1 MDHCPKDTRMRR
13 LRSFLRLSP
22 IDYRYALLA
31 LAAYFALVLNW
42 KVLSHFYS
50 ILAGLIDYDL
60 GFAISAPGVLICASL
75 IVFTPFSWRY
85 LFKPFFVFL
94 TLTGALAHYAML
106 KYGIVFDRGMMEN
119 VVETNQLEA
128 FSYFNLQAALWFVVT
143 GLVPAVLLILV
154 PLRFPKNVFRGIGQR
169 VVLMVV
175 PLLVLGGI
183 GSIYFKDYA
192 SVGRNHKVL
201 GKEIVPSNYITGTVQ
216 LVKRRYLY
224 ADMPFRTIG
233 QDARKVA
240 MTKQDKPTL
249 MFLVIGE
256 TARAQSVAAN
266 GYGRPTS
273 PFTSKIDGMLAFQD
287 VSSCGTATAVSV
299 PCMFSPMDHAG
310 YDGDIARHSE
320 SLMDVLD
327 HAGVDVLWKENDEG
341 CKGVCDRVRYI
352 NIEPK
357 DFPEDCVLGTCFD
370 EVMLRGL
377 DDEVRTGAPHDRLI
391 AFHIMGSH
399 GPTYYKRYPDTHRAF
414 VPDCPRSDIEN
425 CSAEELVNTYDNTI
439 RYTDYVVAQLTE
451 RLQSY
456 QDDYNVVLLYV
467 SDHGESLGEG
477 GLYLHGA
484 PYMLAPAEQTRVPM
498 MIWMSGDYA
507 EANRIETACLA
518 TEAQTGSFSHD
529 NLFSTVLGAM
539 HVSTGLYRPATDIF
553 ARCRGAVMQAAL
565 EHSPDTAPN

>member
-1 MDHCPKDTRMRR
+1 MRR

-31 LAAYFALVLNW
+31 LAVYFALVLNW
-42 KVLSHFYS
+42 KVLSHFYRV
-50 ILAGLIDYDL
+50 LEGLSDYDA
-60 GFAISAPGVLICASL
+60 GFAISAPFVLISASL
-75 IVFTPFSWRY
+75 VVFTPFSWRY

-94 TLTGALAHYAML
+94 ILTGALAHYAML

-128 FSYFNLQAALWFVVT
+128 FSYLNLQAALWFVVT
-143 GLVPAVLLILV
+143 GILPAALLILV
-154 PLRFPKNVFRGIGQR
+154 PLRFPKTFLRGVVQR
-169 VVLMVV
+169 MVLMMV

-183 GSIYFKDYA
+183 GSLYFKDYA
-192 SVGRNHKVL
+192 SVGRNHKAL
-201 GKEIVPSNYITGTVQ
+201 GKELVPSNYITGTIQ

-224 ADMPFRTIG
+224 ADMPFRAIG
-233 QDARKVA
+233 QDARKVDVA
-240 MTKQDKPTL
+240 AEVKPTL

-266 GYGRPTS
+266 GYARPTS
-273 PFTSKIDGMLAFQD
+273 PFTSQIDGMLAFQN

-310 YDGDIARHSE
+310 YDGEVARHSE

-341 CKGVCDRVRYI
+341 CKGVCDRVRHI

-377 DDEVRTGAPHDRLI
+377 DEEVTSGAPRDRLI

-399 GPTYYKRYPDTHRAF
+399 GPTYYKRYPDAHRAF

-425 CSAEELVNTYDNTI
+425 CSAQELINTYDNTI

-467 SDHGESLGEG
+467 SDHGESLGEA

-484 PYMLAPAEQTRVPM
+484 PYMLAPAEQTKVPM
-498 MIWMSGDYA
+498 MVWMSEGYA
-507 EANRIETACLA
+507 DANRIEAACLA
-518 TEAQTGSFSHD
+518 TQARTGSFSHD

-539 HVSTGLYRPATDIF
+539 HVSTGLYRAGTDVF
-553 ARCRGAVMQAAL
+553 AACRGSVMQAAL
-565 EHSPDTAPN
+565 EQVPDVVQN

>member
-1 MDHCPKDTRMRR
+1 M
-13 LRSFLRLSP
+13 
-22 IDYRYALLA
+22 DYRWVIVAMAL
-31 LAAYFALVLNW
+31 YFALGLNW
-42 KVLSHFYS
+42 KVLGHFYS
-50 ILAGLIDYDL
+50 ILGGLVDYDP
-60 GFAISAPGVLICASL
+60 GFAISAPFVLLLGAL
-75 IVFTPFSWRY
+75 ILFTPFSFKY
-85 LFKPFFVFL
+85 LLKPFFAL
-94 TLTGALAHYAML
+94 LLITGVLSNYAMV
-106 KYGIVFDRGMMEN
+106 KYGIVFDRSMIEN
-119 VVETNQLEA
+119 IVETNTTEA
-128 FSYFNLQAALWFVVT
+128 FSYLNMQSVLWFVVS
-143 GLVPAVLLILV
+143 GLVPVVILMLMPIRYPATIVRGVVQRVAMMLIPFVLL
-154 PLRFPKNVFRGIGQR
+154 
-169 VVLMVV
+169 
-175 PLLVLGGI
+175 GGLA
-183 GSIYFKDYA
+183 GLYFKDYA

-201 GKEIVPSNYITGTVQ
+201 GKELVPSNYITGTIQ

-224 ADMPFRTIG
+224 ADMPFQAIG
-233 QDARKVA
+233 QDARTVEMA
-240 MTKQDKPTL
+240 TQDKPTL

-273 PFTSKIDGMLAFQD
+273 PFTSQIDGMLAFQD

-310 YDGDIARHSE
+310 YDGEVARHSE

-341 CKGVCDRVRYI
+341 CKGVCDRVRHI

-377 DDEVRTGAPHDRLI
+377 DAEVVSDKPHDRLI

-399 GPTYYKRYPDTHRAF
+399 GPTYYKRYPDAHRVFA
-414 VPDCPRSDIEN
+414 PDCPRSDIEN
-425 CSAEELVNTYDNTI
+425 CSAEELINTYDNTI

-467 SDHGESLGEG
+467 SDHGESLGEA

-484 PYMLAPAEQTRVPM
+484 PYMLAPSEQTKVPM
-498 MIWMSGDYA
+498 MIWMSDGYA
-507 EANRIETACLA
+507 DANRIETACLA
-518 TEAQTGSFSHD
+518 TQAQTGSFSHD

-539 HVSTGLYRPATDIF
+539 HVSTGLYRAGTDIF
-553 ARCRGAVMQAAL
+553 ARCRGTMMQAAL
-565 EHSPDTAPN
+565 EQSVNVAPN